1 MRKGSGVHE
10 IGAHSG
16 PEAEVKVIWRR
27 VKRPAVYPGVCIGM
41 RRKQRTMGFEEDR
54 NGFVFLRLNRVGTC
68 KYAGS
73 E

>member
-10 IGAHSG
+10 IGAHFREGSEG
-16 PEAEVKVIWRR
+16 DMEG

-41 RRKQRTMGFEEDR
+41 RRKQRTMVFEEEDR
-54 NGFVFLRLNRVGTC
+54 NGFVFLRLSRVGTC